1 MKNYDDELK
10 NAERYKNANLL
21 RNDHVNCYVIRCM
34 GGDVLIDT
42 GRKSARDE
50 IETWL
55 SSYYDIKLIFLTHGH
70 IDAAENA
77 KYFSELYHAP
87 IAMSRYDYPLIHD
100 NLCRTH
106 YITSLRGRLHES
118 KIHTAMDTPMDCFT
132 PDYFVEDGM
141 RLCDLDADGI
151 YMDARIVSLDGH
163 TRGSIGIL
171 NGGDLYC
178 GDALTSLGSSF
189 WSTTAESPK
198 AAKYTMERIAAL
210 APDRIFPC
218 HGEDP
223 LIMGEPRYEKFIKE
237 FSLIK

>member
-1 MKNYDDELK
+1 MKNHDDELK
-10 NAERYKNANLL
+10 SIERL
-21 RNDHVNCYVIRCM
+21 RNVNMLSKGSVNCYVIRCM

-42 GRKSARDE
+42 GRAEARDE

-55 SSYYDIKLIFLTHGH
+55 SSYYDVKLIVLTHGH

-106 YITSLRGRLHES
+106 YITSLRGKLMENR
-118 KIHTAMDTPMDCFT
+118 IHTDMDTPMDCFT

-151 YMDARIVSLDGH
+151 YMDSKIIALDGH

-171 NGGDLYC
+171 NGTDLYC
-178 GDALTSLGSSF
+178 GDALTTVGTSF

-198 AAKYTMERIAAL
+198 AAKYTMQRIAEL

-218 HGEDP
+218 HSGEP
-223 LIMGEPRYEKFIKE
+223 LIKGEPKYEKFIKE
-237 FSLIK
+237 FSLNK